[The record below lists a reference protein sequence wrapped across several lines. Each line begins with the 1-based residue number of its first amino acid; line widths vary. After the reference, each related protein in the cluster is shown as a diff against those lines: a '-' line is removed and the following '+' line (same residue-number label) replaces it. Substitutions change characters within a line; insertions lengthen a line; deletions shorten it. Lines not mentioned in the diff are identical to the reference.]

1 MKRML
6 AVLAATALAGFA
18 QTRVSENRATAAPG
32 AVNYVEGQVSL
43 NGQPLAAQSVVRP
56 NEVIDTANGYVE
68 VLLTPGAFL
77 RIGHNSEA
85 RLISAGLAGVELE
98 VNRGSALVE
107 VADLVNGSRLNV
119 VMHGAGVAI
128 QKSGLY
134 SFDATQQ
141 SVRVLDGKAEVTN
154 AAGVVTLKKGNQAL
168 LARDQ
173 ALKKQSFET
182 KLAEHEPLYV
192 WSRVR
197 SEQEARANFN
207 ASNSLAAG
215 AWTGP
220 GWYWDP
226 YWSSYAFLGSGY
238 LYSPFG
244 FGFYGYPGIYR
255 GGYGY
260 GYRGGRYYGH
270 VSGNFRG
277 GAGVVRGGG
286 GHAGGGRGG
295 HR

>member
-18 QTRVSENRATAAPG
+18 QTRVSQNKEMAAPG

-56 NEVIDTANGYVE
+56 NQVIDTGNGYVE

-77 RIGHNSEA
+77 RIGPSSEA

-107 VADLVNGSRLNV
+107 VADLINGSRLNV

-141 SVRVLDGKAEVTN
+141 SVRVL
-154 AAGVVTLKKGNQAL
+154 
-168 LARDQ
+168 
-173 ALKKQSFET
+173 
-182 KLAEHEPLYV
+182 
-192 WSRVR
+192 
-197 SEQEARANFN
+197 
-207 ASNSLAAG
+207 
-215 AWTGP
+215 
-220 GWYWDP
+220 
-226 YWSSYAFLGSGY
+226 
-238 LYSPFG
+238 
-244 FGFYGYPGIYR
+244 
-255 GGYGY
+255 
-260 GYRGGRYYGH
+260 
-270 VSGNFRG
+270 
-277 GAGVVRGGG
+277 
-286 GHAGGGRGG
+286 
-295 HR
+295 

>member
-6 AVLAATALAGFA
+6 AVFAVTALAGFA
-18 QTRVSENRATAAPG
+18 QQTRVSENRGMAAPG
-32 AVNYVEGQVSL
+32 SVNYVEGQATL
-43 NGQPLAAQSVVRP
+43 DGQPLTPQSVARP
-56 NEVIDTANGYVE
+56 NQVIATANGFVE

-77 RIGHNSEA
+77 RIGPNSEA

-98 VNRGSALVE
+98 VNRGSALIE

-119 VMHGAGVAI
+119 VMHGAGTAI

-154 AAGVVTLKKGNQAL
+154 AAGVVTLKKGNQVP
-168 LARDQ
+168 LASDQ
-173 ALKKQSFET
+173 PLKKQNFET
-182 KLAEHEPLYV
+182 KAAEHEPLYV

-226 YWSSYAFLGSGY
+226 YWSSYAFLPYSGF
-238 LYSPFG
+238 YSPFG

-277 GAGVVRGGG
+277 GAVRGGG

>member
-6 AVLAATALAGFA
+6 AILAATALAGFA
-18 QTRVSENRATAAPG
+18 QTSVSQNRGMAGPG

-56 NEVIDTANGYVE
+56 NQVIDTANGFVE

-77 RIGHNSEA
+77 RIGPNSEA

-98 VNRGSALVE
+98 VNRGSAMVE
-107 VADLVNGSRLNV
+107 VADLIKGSRLNV
-119 VMHGAGVAI
+119 VLHGAGVAI
-128 QKSGLY
+128 EKSGLY

-141 SVRVLDGKAEVTN
+141 SVRVLDGKAEVTSGG
-154 AAGVVTLKKGNQAL
+154 GVVTLKKGNQAL
-168 LARDQ
+168 LASGQ
-173 ALKKQSFET
+173 PLQKQSFET
-182 KLAEHEPLYV
+182 KAAEHDPLYV

-197 SEQEARANFN
+197 SEQEAKANFN
-207 ASNSLAAG
+207 ASNSLAAS
-215 AWTGP
+215 AWYGP

-226 YWSSYAFLGSGY
+226 YWSSYAFLGTGY

-244 FGFYGYPGIYR
+244 FGYYGYPGIWG

-260 GYRGGRYYGH
+260 HGGRYYGH

-277 GAGVVRGGG
+277 SAGGFHGGG
-286 GHAGGGRGG
+286 GHGGGG